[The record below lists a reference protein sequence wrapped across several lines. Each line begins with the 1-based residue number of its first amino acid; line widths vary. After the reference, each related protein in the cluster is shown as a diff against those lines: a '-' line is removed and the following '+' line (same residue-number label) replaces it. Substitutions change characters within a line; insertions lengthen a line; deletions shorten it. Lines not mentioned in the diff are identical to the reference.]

1 MIVQRAQIPA
11 VLWTFVIASSCLAP
25 AFSFSQFSFDQFI
38 GIDKV
43 LHLTLYFGFFILWF
57 LSSDNR
63 NIIPKKRNLLL
74 VSILFGVLIEVLQ
87 KHMGLGRSYDIAD
100 IAANIVGSLIGWFSA
115 QFVKDKLPL
124 IKKYLPFVSKL
135 YR

>member
-38 GIDKV
+38 GVDKV

>member
-1 MIVQRAQIPA
+1 MIVQRVQIPA

-25 AFSFSQFSFDQFI
+25 ASSFSQFSFDQFI

-57 LSSDNR
+57 LASDNWT
-63 NIIPKKRNLLL
+63 IPKKRNLLL